1 MVRGLELRRAAAE
14 AEVEVQGCSV
24 RDSVFLY
31 CSCDVEGSGAV
42 CEALLV
48 RVYAGAVV
56 DALGDVID
64 GLGVVD
70 VDCLFGGVGDVD
82 V

>member
-1 MVRGLELRRAAAE
+1 MET
-14 AEVEVQGCSV
+14 QGCSV

-31 CSCDVEGSGAV
+31 CSCDVEGGGAM

-48 RVYAGAVV
+48 RVYAGVVV
-56 DALGDVID
+56 DALGDVVY

-70 VDCLFGGVGDVD
+70 VDRLLRGVGDAD